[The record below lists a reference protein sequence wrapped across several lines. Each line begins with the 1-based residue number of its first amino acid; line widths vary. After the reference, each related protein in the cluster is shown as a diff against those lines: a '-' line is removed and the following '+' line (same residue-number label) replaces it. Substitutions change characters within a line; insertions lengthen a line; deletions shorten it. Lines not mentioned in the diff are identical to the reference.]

1 MEKAETLEKKL
12 KYSAF
17 ILRGQPFHNAH
28 KQIIENALQESHK
41 VIVLIGSYRSSITI
55 KNPWNYEVRSDF
67 IRGSFSIKDMS
78 RIIICPIRDYLYSK
92 HTWITS
98 VQNTIASQIDSDD
111 VTLYGHFKDDSSYY
125 LNMFPQW
132 KLKTQPE
139 FKYERESDKTTF
151 IYDGTLIRDL
161 MFEQDKSWKLF
172 VPEHVAFVL
181 EQYMLTEEFRI
192 LQKEYE
198 YIRKYKSSWQKAP
211 YPPTF
216 VTTDAVVVQSGH
228 ILLVKR
234 KTEPGKGY
242 FALPG
247 GFLNQKET
255 IEQCTIRELKEETKI
270 DVPSVVLGNCI
281 KETHVFD
288 HPLRSLRGRTI
299 THASLIELD
308 PMKSLPKV
316 KGDDDAEKAFWMPF
330 NELVLHEEK
339 FFDDHIHIIGYFLN
353 GKLYNR

>member
-1 MEKAETLEKKL
+1 L

-28 KQIIENALQESHK
+28 KQIIQNALQCSDK

-55 KNPWNYEVRSDF
+55 RNPWNYEVRSDF
-67 IRGSFSIKDMS
+67 IRGSFSIEDMS

-98 VQNTIASQIDSDD
+98 VQNIISSQIKDNDE

-132 KLKTQPE
+132 KLEAQPK
-139 FKYERESDKTTF
+139 FKLGYISIDA
-151 IYDGTLIRDL
+151 TLIRNM
-161 MFEQDKSWKLF
+161 MFEENVEWKKF

-181 EQYMLTEEFRI
+181 EQYTNSEQFRI
-192 LQKEYE
+192 MKKEYQ
-198 YIRKYKSSWQKAP
+198 YILKYKKSWEKAP

-228 ILLVKR
+228 VLLVKR

-247 GFLNQKET
+247 GFLNQNET

-270 DVPSVVLGNCI
+270 DIPSVVLGNCI
-281 KETHVFD
+281 KDSHVFD

-316 KGDDDAEKAFWMPF
+316 KGSDDAEKAFWMPF
-330 NELVLHEEK
+330 NELALHEEM
-339 FFDDHIHIIGYFLN
+339 FFEDHIHIIGYFLN